1 MMVFCHRQ
9 RCRVRSTASGAY
21 TLIEM
26 LITIVVLG
34 IASALVVPS
43 IGDAGVL
50 RIQAAVRT
58 LVSDMTFAQTDALAY
73 QQRRAMIFDEANNS
87 YTISDVIVSTGG
99 AVSYEPLYLRDGPGG
114 QYIVDF
120 DTGFDGAKLRKPDFE
135 GDAVLHF
142 DELGAPVADGASD
155 TAAGVGTVYI
165 DSDLATYKIS
175 IIPYTGQ
182 ITVEKVTGLPGG

>member
-1 MMVFCHRQ
+1 MVFCHRQ

-73 QQRRAMIFDEANNS
+73 QQRRAMIFDEANNA
-87 YTISDVIVSTGG
+87 YTISDVIVTTGG
-99 AVSYEPLYLRDGPGG
+99 DVSYEPLYLRDGPGG

-120 DTGFDGAKLRKPDFE
+120 DTGGFDGAKLRMPDFE

-142 DELGAPVADGASD
+142 DELGAPVAGGARV
-155 TAAGVGTVYI
+155 TAAGIGRVYI

-175 IIPYTGQ
+175 VIPYTGQ